1 MNRNN
6 LFYICSLLESI
17 SRKTGLKK
25 KEIIDKIGLKQLK
38 HLYNYADVNH
48 CLPILQVTEEVIES
62 NHLPVKEIGTS
73 QTVSVWDNGKVYQR
87 LIIDISDD
95 SNWFD
100 KLIGVYHSWICDY
113 LDNTE
118 LPIYWQPRSYIRE
131 CYLEKKIL

>member
-48 CLPILQVTEEVIES
+48 CLPILQV
-62 NHLPVKEIGTS
+62 IGTS

-100 KLIGVYHSWICDY
+100 KLIEVYHSWICDY

>member
-48 CLPILQVTEEVIES
+48 CLPILQVTEEVKRNWYFS
-62 NHLPVKEIGTS
+62 N
-73 QTVSVWDNGKVYQR
+73 R
-87 LIIDISDD
+87 
-95 SNWFD
+95 
-100 KLIGVYHSWICDY
+100 ICVG
-113 LDNTE
+113 
-118 LPIYWQPRSYIRE
+118 
-131 CYLEKKIL
+131 

>member
-1 MNRNN
+1 MNKNN

-48 CLPILQVTEEVIES
+48 CLPILQVTEEVIEN

-100 KLIGVYHSWICDY
+100 KLIEVYHSWICDY

>member
-62 NHLPVKEIGTS
+62 N
-73 QTVSVWDNGKVYQR
+73 GKVYQR

-100 KLIGVYHSWICDY
+100 KLIEVYHSWICDY